1 MPGIKTF
8 ALILT
13 ASILLSGCELFQPRD
28 PQPPSENTSPYQW
41 LQPTT
46 WEIVLTDLELAF
58 KALNQKYFLDVLADT
73 ATGEVGFVFIPDPHV
88 AHTSGQDFT
97 NWGYVEESQ
106 FLEAIFSR
114 LSSDTLNTLT
124 WFNKIETTLSPDQMQ
139 IQADYQL
146 HLKFKS
152 ASREAYPEHL
162 SGQALL
168 LIELQNNNYWQI
180 TRWQDYDIPTDS
192 LHSWTYL
199 KTLQ

>member
-1 MPGIKTF
+1 MRCKK
-8 ALILT
+8 
-13 ASILLSGCELFQPRD
+13 ILLLVLVGFLFLAACELFQPRD
-28 PQPPSENTSPYQW
+28 PQPPSDGNSPYQW

-73 ATGEVGFVFIPDPHV
+73 ATSDEGFTFIPDPNV

-97 NWGYVEESQ
+97 NWGYTEESQ

-114 LSSDTLNTLT
+114 LSTDTTNTLT
-124 WFNKIETTLSPDQMQ
+124 WFNKIETTLSLDEMQ

-146 HLKFKS
+146 HLKFKT
-152 ASREAYPEHL
+152 ASRETYPEHL
-162 SGQALL
+162 SGRALL
-168 LIELQNNNYWQI
+168 LIKRQNNNYWQI
-180 TRWQDYDIPTDS
+180 TRWEDAGNDS
-192 LHSWTYL
+192 MPSWTYL